1 MSGDERF
8 ERVLKEQI
16 GLDAGCVGPAAIA
29 RAVSQR
35 SAMLAARN
43 ADEYWTRLH
52 GSAEELQALIELV
65 IVPETWFFRYPESF
79 ATLGKLAFQ
88 RLAELNGARP
98 LRILSLPCSTG
109 EEPYSIAMGLLDAAI
124 PAQLFQIDALDVSP
138 ISIERAKRA
147 VYGKNSFRGAALE
160 FRARYFSAVADGYAL
175 AEQIGRQVRFQCG
188 NLLDPGLLAGEP
200 AYDFVFCRNLLI
212 YFDLATQEAALE
224 VLKRL
229 TRSDGVV
236 FIGPAE
242 ASLLSRLGM
251 QSLGVPLSFAFRHSR
266 VTPGTAAPSQS
277 PLSPRPPVRPAPEPL
292 RRRSEALARPAPA
305 RRQPLL
311 DSQRPADA
319 VADQAVEQLQ
329 AIASLANAGRVDE
342 ARQRCV
348 DYLAQQGPAADAFYW
363 LGLLSDAEGQPLDAL
378 GFYRKALYLQPQHQ
392 EALAHLA
399 ALLAAQ
405 GDAAGAR
412 RLQDRA
418 ARGVSKDA

>member
-8 ERVLKEQI
+8 ERVLKEKI
-16 GLDAGCVGPAAIA
+16 GLDAGCVGPALIA

-35 SAMLAARN
+35 SALLAARN
-43 ADEYWTRLH
+43 ADEYWARLH

-65 IVPETWFFRYPESF
+65 IVPETCFFRYPESF
-79 ATLGKLAFQ
+79 ATLGKRASQ

-98 LRILSLPCSTG
+98 LRILSLPCATG
-109 EEPYSIAMGLLDAAI
+109 EEPYSIAMALLEAAI
-124 PAQLFQIDALDVSP
+124 PAQLFQIDGLDVSP
-138 ISIERAKRA
+138 LSIERAKRA
-147 VYGKNSFRGAALE
+147 IYGKNSFRGAALE
-160 FRARYFSAVADGYAL
+160 FRARYFSLVADGYAL
-175 AEQIGRQVRFQCG
+175 AEQVSRQVRLQCG
-188 NLLDPGLLAGEP
+188 NLLDPALLAGEP

-212 YFDLATQEAALE
+212 YFDLATQEAALA

-251 QSLGVPLSFAFRHSR
+251 QPLGVPLSFAFRHPG
-266 VTPGTAAPSQS
+266 VTPSAPSQS
-277 PLSPRPPVRPAPEPL
+277 PPPVRPAP
-292 RRRSEALARPAPA
+292 A
-305 RRQPLL
+305 RRLQVL
-311 DSQRPADA
+311 DSEGPAGA
-319 VADQAVEQLQ
+319 VADQAAEQLQ
-329 AIASLANAGRVDE
+329 AVASLANAGRIAE

-348 DYLAQQGPAADAFYW
+348 DYLAQHGPAAEAFYW

-378 GFYRKALYLQPQHQ
+378 GCYRKALYVQPQHP
-392 EALAHLA
+392 EALVHLA

-405 GDAAGAR
+405 GDTAGAR